1 MKRAVIQWAVV
12 LGLGGMSS
20 GFSGCIASAGPEQA
34 IRDAEFRLQQEE
46 RLTQELATANKSLRF
61 RIAEQESTLRSL
73 RDQLM
78 RTDKEWRDARDELL
92 RIKMD
97 KEQHALGRERFSYL
111 DRPDLESRPTP
122 EERAEERAE
131 GALKKAKEL
140 LRQLQILL
148 DQYSGKEPL

>member
-1 MKRAVIQWAVV
+1 MHRSITQWAIV
-12 LGLGGMSS
+12 LGIGGMLS
-20 GFSGCIASAGPEQA
+20 GFSGCVSSGAPEQA
-34 IRDAEFRLQQEE
+34 IRDAELRLQQEQH
-46 RLTQELATANKSLRF
+46 LTQELATTNKILRF
-61 RIAEQESTLRSL
+61 RIAEQDSTLRSL

-111 DRPDLESRPTP
+111 DRPDLESRPSP

-131 GALKKAKEL
+131 DALKKAKDL

-148 DQYSGKEPL
+148 EQYSGREPL